1 MKRVAFLL
9 VFAITAFTGCNKLE
23 IESGTPKCVEN
34 KIKSFNKS
42 SICDNADVTEYIFQG
57 KTVYVFNPGNTCGAD
72 MTSEIID
79 SDCNSLGYLGGDSGN
94 TKINGEDF
102 SNATFVKTTW
112 KK

>member
-1 MKRVAFLL
+1 MKRVASLL
-9 VFAITAFTGCNKLE
+9 VFAITAFTGCTKLD

-34 KIKSFNKS
+34 KIKNFNKS
-42 SICDNADVTEYIFQG
+42 SICNNADVSEYIFQG

-72 MTSEIID
+72 MTSEVIE
-79 SDCNSLGYLGGDSGN
+79 SDCNSLGYLGGETGN
-94 TKINGEDF
+94 TKINGEKF